1 MRLSKQHP
9 RYKSLLLRD
18 KLTRGAR
25 IGITSLQGLIAH
37 GRGEAFDY
45 LLGEK
50 THSFAKEAIAAAATI
65 LITAKYPVISV
76 NGNTASLVPKELIRL
91 AKLLHASLEVNLFH
105 ASKKREHL
113 IQKWLLKYGASKVLI
128 PNSGTSIR
136 SIHSNRKYVNQ
147 NGILSADVVFVPLED
162 GDRTE
167 KLIAL
172 GKKVITID
180 LNPLSRTAQKSTVTI
195 IDNIVRAL
203 PLLIKTIEVF
213 KKKDQQVLET
223 ELSLY
228 RNQQSLKEALKFIR
242 TTRFK

>member
-1 MRLSKQHP
+1 M
-9 RYKSLLLRD
+9 
-18 KLTRGAR
+18 
-25 IGITSLQGLIAH
+25 
-37 GRGEAFDY
+37 
-45 LLGEK
+45 
-50 THSFAKEAIAAAATI
+50 
-65 LITAKYPVISV
+65 
-76 NGNTASLVPKELIRL
+76 PKELIRL